1 MPSKTWKEQITVSS
15 FDVGASG
22 RLEAAA
28 LMRHFQE
35 VAAHHADELGVGF
48 SDLMKEK
55 VFWAL
60 THLQIEAERWPGME
74 EQITVETWPRGTQKL
89 YTTRDFI
96 VSDGS
101 GKVIISATSAWIMVD
116 YLRKRPV
123 RPAER
128 LANIDFTPGK
138 EAISTFP
145 EQFTCEGKQQ
155 SEAER
160 KVAYSDLD
168 INQHVNNT
176 RYVEWIMD
184 AIGFLSGRWLKSLN
198 IHFSNEF
205 RYEETA
211 LLKITTGRN
220 NFYCSI
226 THRETEKTGVEA
238 CLKFSE

>member
-1 MPSKTWKEQITVSS
+1 MPSKIWKEQISVSS

-60 THLQIEAERWPGME
+60 THLQIEADRWPGME

-89 YTTRDFI
+89 YTTRDFL

-101 GKVIISATSAWIMVD
+101 GKVIIRATSAWIMVD

-138 EAISTFP
+138 EAISSFP
-145 EQFTCEGKQQ
+145 EPFTCEGDQQ

-184 AIGFLSGRWLKSLN
+184 AIGFLSERWLKSLN

-205 RYEETA
+205 KYNETA
-211 LLKITTGRN
+211 ILKWSTNGDD
-220 NFYCSI
+220 FYCSI
-226 THRETEKTGVEA
+226 THQKTEKTGVEA
-238 CLKFSE
+238 CLKFTD

>member
-89 YTTRDFI
+89 YTTRDFL

-101 GKVIISATSAWIMVD
+101 GKVIIRATSAWIMVD

-128 LANIDFTPGK
+128 LANIDFTPEK
-138 EAISTFP
+138 EAISSFP
-145 EQFTCEGKQQ
+145 EPFVCEGDQQ

-184 AIGFLSGRWLKSLN
+184 AIGFQSDRSISSLN

-205 RYEETA
+205 RYNETA
-211 LLKITTGRN
+211 LLKLKSGRN
-220 NFYCSI
+220 DFYCSI
-226 THRETEKTGVEA
+226 AHRATEKTGVEA
-238 CLKFSE
+238 CLKFTE